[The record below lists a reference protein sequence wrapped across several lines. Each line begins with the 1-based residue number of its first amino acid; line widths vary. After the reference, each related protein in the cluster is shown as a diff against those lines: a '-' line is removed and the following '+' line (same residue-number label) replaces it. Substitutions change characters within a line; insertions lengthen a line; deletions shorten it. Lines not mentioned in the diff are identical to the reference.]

1 MVAYTTAGNYG
12 ACWIVAGVV
21 TRRPFRTAATV
32 WGTLAANY
40 GVKRLVNRERPGTDR
55 PAMIP
60 LPSSPSFPSSHAA
73 MSVAAALVLSQSD
86 PRRAPL
92 WVLAAALMCASRV
105 YVGAH
110 HRSDVAAGVVVG
122 AVGGAVGVSV

>member
-1 MVAYTTAGNYG
+1 
-12 ACWIVAGVV
+12 
-21 TRRPFRTAATV
+21 V

-40 GVKRLVNRERPGTDR
+40 GVKRLVNRERPDTDR

-73 MSVAAALVLSQSD
+73 MSVAAAFVLSQSD